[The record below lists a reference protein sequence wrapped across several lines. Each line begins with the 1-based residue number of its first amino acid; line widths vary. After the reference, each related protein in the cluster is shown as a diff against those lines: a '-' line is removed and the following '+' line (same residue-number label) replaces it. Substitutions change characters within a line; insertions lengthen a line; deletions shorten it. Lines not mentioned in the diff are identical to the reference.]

1 MKKVSNIGFRQVKK
15 KMQIAPSILGADY
28 GDLNHYLKKLESFS
42 DMFHVD
48 VMDGNFVPNLTIGAV
63 VVNDIK
69 TTVPLDCH
77 LMINNPGDYVDEY
90 VKAGAASI
98 TIHAE
103 ASKNLKKDVEQIKKF
118 GVKACVAINP
128 ATPVKK
134 IEKVLP
140 ELDMVLVMSV
150 VPGFGGQAFMPEV
163 LPKIVEIR
171 QKYPELDIQID
182 GGITHETAPLAKQA
196 GANIFVAG
204 SYILKSEN
212 PKKAAERLRDSLK

>member
-1 MKKVSNIGFRQVKK
+1 MNKISNIGFRQVKNK
-15 KMQIAPSILGADY
+15 IKIAPSILGADY
-28 GDLNHYLKKLESFS
+28 GDLNHFLRSLESFS
-42 DMFHVD
+42 DMYHVD
-48 VMDGNFVPNLTIGAV
+48 VMDGNFVPNLSIGAMV
-63 VVNDIK
+63 VDKIK

-77 LMINNPGDYVDEY
+77 LMINNPGQYIPEY

-103 ASKNLKKDVEQIKKF
+103 ASKDLKKDVAMIKDS

-150 VPGFGGQAFMPEV
+150 VPGFGGQAFMPEA
-163 LPKIVEIR
+163 LPKIAQIR
-171 QKYPELDIQID
+171 KMYPELDIQID
-182 GGITHETAPLAKQA
+182 GGITHETAPLAKKA
-196 GANIFVAG
+196 GANVFVAG
-204 SYILKSEN
+204 SYILKSDD
-212 PKKAAERLRDSLK
+212 PKAAAERLRTSVQ